1 MFGHLLW
8 LLLHVSMSMRGEAE
22 RVPCARILF
31 IHIPKTGG
39 ESVKATL
46 RKSFPSFN
54 FLDHRSYD
62 WKSLYKREVR
72 KGKKAPR
79 NLIIEHHVQSEAFG
93 NIWKDIPKLQ
103 NIWEEKKCLHFSF
116 VVIRE
121 SEELALSAYSY
132 CSRPRFV
139 RNKQAMPKLWH
150 NVVNC
155 QDRNVM
161 ITYLTTRNWC
171 GKNGVRHPL
180 RDSGNMSNAHFED
193 DTMHVEDA
201 CSSNK
206 DIGIWFDALRIYD
219 MTELDILAKEINS
232 AFVGLGR
239 IRQFKRTNSSP
250 IPSAKSLHK
259 LSMSRLPFVSCK
271 YSESNRKRLL
281 KFAARGSNREIDEE
295 IKSQAIRHI
304 SCDQH
309 LYKSLR
315 NRGNMGAPKDWDNGF
330 EKMI

>member
-1 MFGHLLW
+1 MDSGYSCVFQTSILKNAY
-8 LLLHVSMSMRGEAE
+8 AE
-22 RVPCARILF
+22 RIPCARILF
-31 IHIPKTGG
+31 VHIPKTGG

-46 RKSFPSFN
+46 RKSFLTFN
-54 FLDHRSYD
+54 FLDRRSYD
-62 WKSLYKREVR
+62 WRSLYKQEVK
-72 KGKKAPR
+72 KGKKALR

-103 NIWEEKKCLHFSF
+103 NIWEEKKCVHFSF

-180 RDSGNMSNAHFED
+180 GYSHNMSNDQFENDALYVRD
-193 DTMHVEDA
+193 D
-201 CSSNK
+201 CSSNNE
-206 DIGIWFDALRIYD
+206 IITWFDALRIYD
-219 MTELDILAKEINS
+219 MTELDVLAKEMNS
-232 AFVGLGR
+232 ALVGMGR
-239 IRQFKRTNSSP
+239 IRRFKRTNSSP

-259 LSMSRLPFVSCK
+259 LRLWRLPFIACK
-271 YSESNRKRLL
+271 YSESNRKQLL
-281 KFAARGSNREIDEE
+281 KFAARRRNGEIDEG
-295 IKSQAIRHI
+295 IKAQAVQHV
-304 SCDQH
+304 SCDQE
-309 LYKSLR
+309 LYQTLR
-315 NRGNMGAPKDWDNGF
+315 KRGN
-330 EKMI
+330 I